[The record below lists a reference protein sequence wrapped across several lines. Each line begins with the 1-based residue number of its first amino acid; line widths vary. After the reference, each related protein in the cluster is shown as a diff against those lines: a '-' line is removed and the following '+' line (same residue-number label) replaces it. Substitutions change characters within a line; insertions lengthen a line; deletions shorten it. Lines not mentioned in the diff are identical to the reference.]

1 MKKNPNK
8 SLSSE
13 LKQQGADNLLAATFR
28 FLRSHNVSNK
38 SIVKFTKKYHGS
50 TKAPAKSRRYNELQI
65 AYEEM
70 GVIMATWFSDPEFLD
85 SAGKPVSISPGS
97 GINSLSRLIR
107 ASRARIAPSLAL
119 ELMSESP
126 SIKFENSGKLIAL
139 RRVFVLPKMEVP
151 RAAFVIERFLDTL
164 QKNTL
169 LRKENAALLLERS
182 CHVSKVDLSLIGPL
196 LRNIEDRGTAFMDLI
211 DGEIEAQRLH
221 RVRRTLTGEMGV
233 LVFAWTQPANTSKKP
248 RKSPNRTLGL
258 DTSKARNTRG
268 SSRSG

>member
-1 MKKNPNK
+1 MNKIPDK

-13 LKQQGADNLLAATFR
+13 LKEQGADNLLAATFR
-28 FLRSHNVSNK
+28 FLRSHNVSNE
-38 SIVKFTKKYHGS
+38 SIVKFTKKYQGR

-70 GVIMATWFSDPEFLD
+70 GIIMATWFSDPEFLD
-85 SAGKPVSISPGS
+85 SAGKPVSISQGS
-97 GINSLSRLIR
+97 GVNSLSRLIR

-126 SIKFENSGKLIAL
+126 SIKFEKNGKLMAL

-169 LRKENAALLLERS
+169 LRKKNAALLLERS

-221 RVRRTLTGEMGV
+221 RARRTPTGEMGV
-233 LVFAWTQPANTSKKP
+233 LVFAWTQPANTSKTQRKP
-248 RKSPNRTLGL
+248 ANRALRL
-258 DTSKARNTRG
+258 QTSKVRNARG
-268 SSRSG
+268 SPKSR